1 MRVQLE
7 FLVPGMEDAEEA
19 DLGTEM
25 GGIARDLQQGFGA
38 GPEQQTVDEFPV
50 LESQCSQLRR
60 QGEDDVDIGRGQQFT
75 TTRRDPAFTGTG
87 LTLRAV
93 PVATA
98 VIGDGGTM
106 SAVGALIDMA
116 AEGGSAT
123 ARDGQ
128 QDLKVGPAEPMTV
141 ARDEVCSCA
150 TNDIGHLEPWPNHLL
165 LLGQPAFLQH

>member
-1 MRVQLE
+1 VRVQLE

-75 TTRRDPAFTGTG
+75 TTRRDPAFARTR
-87 LTLRAV
+87 LTLGAV

-98 VIGDGGTM
+98 VVGDGGTM
-106 SAVGALIDMA
+106 SAADALIDVT
-116 AEGGSAT
+116 AESGGAT
-123 ARDGQ
+123 ARDGE
-128 QDLKVGPAEPMTV
+128 QDLKVGPAEPATV

-150 TNDIGHLEPWPNHLL
+150 ANDIGHL
-165 LLGQPAFLQH
+165 